1 MFDIAH
7 LFIGTALAQGAAP
20 APAAGA
26 TDMVGSSLA
35 SISNFLPLILIFVV
49 FYVLII
55 RPQQKK
61 LAEQEKMIKAL
72 KRGDRVITS
81 GGIYGKITKLDDDTL
96 TVEVADNINIK
107 VVRAQVQ
114 SLAAKTDTTIVAND
128 GSADEKKN

>member
-1 MFDIAH
+1 MLDFTH
-7 LFIGTALAQGAAP
+7 LFIGTALAQTAAP
-20 APAAGA
+20 AVGADAGM
-26 TDMVGSSLA
+26 TLA

-61 LAEQEKMIKAL
+61 MDEQNKMIAAL

-96 TVEVADNINIK
+96 TIEIADGVNIK
-107 VVRAQVQ
+107 MVRAQVQ
-114 SLAAKTDTTIVAND
+114 ALAAKTDTAAIAND
-128 GSADEKKN
+128 GDDEKKS